1 MYMDEKM
8 LSDPSGV
15 EIAFLYYSTL
25 KILVLY
31 YNDGGFFL
39 SAIKMAI
46 LNPNPTKK
54 RGVNRC
60 SLH

>member
-15 EIAFLYYSTL
+15 EIAFLCYSTL

-31 YNDGGFFL
+31 YNDGGFF
-39 SAIKMAI
+39 
-46 LNPNPTKK
+46 
-54 RGVNRC
+54 
-60 SLH
+60 